1 MIIRRL
7 QRTVDIEIDGNGC
20 KTVGFCLG
28 HWAKGAEMDYGGIGG
43 YKCRQM
49 KREVYTDGETR

>member
-28 HWAKGAEMDYGGIGG
+28 HWAKGA
-43 YKCRQM
+43 
-49 KREVYTDGETR
+49 